1 MNRGGWNAYGPEMF
15 KLEDRHGG
23 QFCLGP
29 THEELITTLVRN
41 ELRSYKQ
48 MPVTLWQM
56 QNKYRDEIRPRFG
69 LMRSREFVMKDA
81 YSFDV
86 DEEGLHKS
94 YQDEYDAIPCLYPL
108 RSGIQTG

>member
-1 MNRGGWNAYGPEMF
+1 MPMVPEMF

-48 MPVTLWQM
+48 MPV
-56 QNKYRDEIRPRFG
+56 N
-69 LMRSREFVMKDA
+69 LMADA
-81 YSFDV
+81 
-86 DEEGLHKS
+86 E
-94 YQDEYDAIPCLYPL
+94 
-108 RSGIQTG
+108 